1 MGFRPENLPFF
12 IKIFVFLNDSCLIAL
27 FSLYTSLSGRIHI
40 LSKRYLSW
48 GQTCWLLSTDCTK
61 ENEFWHPLC
70 KLLLSSQDR
79 AKSLFCTFLYC
90 FCSDDH
96 IFLFTRS
103 HYIPILIVYHFI
115 QFSKEDN

>member
-1 MGFRPENLPFF
+1 M
-12 IKIFVFLNDSCLIAL
+12 AL

-40 LSKRYLSW
+40 LSKRYSPW
-48 GQTCWLLSTDCTK
+48 EQTCWLLSTDCTK

-79 AKSLFCTFLYC
+79 AKSLFCTFFYF

-103 HYIPILIVYHFI
+103 HYIPILIVYHLI
-115 QFSKEDN
+115 EFSKEEN